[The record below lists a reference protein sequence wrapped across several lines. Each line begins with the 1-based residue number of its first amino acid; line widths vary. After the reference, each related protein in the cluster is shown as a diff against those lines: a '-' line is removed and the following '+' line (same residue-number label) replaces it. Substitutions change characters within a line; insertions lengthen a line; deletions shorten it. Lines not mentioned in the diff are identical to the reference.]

1 MVRCRAGQLALPRF
15 IFLLRNINSD
25 RVEHTAPR
33 VGSTAPSDSMLFE
46 YGLKLCFSLANS
58 EDAANRCHP
67 SLKLAAL
74 IFPLLVRDIQEKQ
87 QAVCP
92 FGSLLKQNDHQDDS
106 LSFLCTDS
114 ACSFHIYVF
123 APRTPTGMNSLSP
136 SLFVVLRV
144 ACLSAEGSWVRPSI

>member
-74 IFPLLVRDIQEKQ
+74 AFPLLVRDVQEKH

-92 FGSLLKQNDHQDDS
+92 FDAPLKQNDRQDIS
-106 LSFLCTDS
+106 LTFLCTNR
-114 ACSFHIYVF
+114 ACSFLRYILV
-123 APRTPTGMNSLSP
+123 PRTPTGMNSLP
-136 SLFVVLRV
+136 PFPYVVLRV
-144 ACLSAEGSWVRPSI
+144 ACLSAEGS